1 MDKDGMRPETK
12 ATHIGQ
18 EPDPLTGSIVSPIY
32 QTSTFVFPN
41 VDEGA
46 ARFKG
51 EREGY
56 IYTRL
61 GNPTTTALENS
72 VSALENGEKGLA
84 FASGMAAISSVI
96 MAIVSA
102 GDHIIADKC
111 VYGCTFAF
119 LTGILTRFGVQVN
132 LVNCSEP
139 EQVEKAIQPNTKLI
153 YFESPANPVLKMVD
167 MEAMA
172 RIGKKHDIATVVDN
186 TFMSPVFQRPLDW
199 GIDVVVHSATKYL
212 GGHGDLIAGLA
223 VGSQEFME
231 HVAATT
237 QKDLGGV
244 LGPFDAWLIL
254 RGIKTLAVR
263 MERHERNAI
272 KVAEFLENHKGVEKV
287 YYPGLKC
294 HPQHELAKKQMT
306 GFGGMIAFELKGGFE
321 AGRTLMDSVRLCH
334 LAVSLGETS
343 TLVEHPASMTHSPM
357 TPEARHAAGIADGLV
372 RVSVG
377 LEHVDDIISDLS
389 QALKKATGF

>member
-1 MDKDGMRPETK
+1 MDKGDMRLETK

-46 ARFKG
+46 ARFRG

-61 GNPTTTALENS
+61 GNPTTAALERS
-72 VSALENGEKGLA
+72 VAALENGERGLA
-84 FASGMAAISSVI
+84 FSSGMAAISAVV

-119 LTGILTRFGVQVN
+119 LTGVLARFGVEVD

-139 EQVEKAIQPNTKLI
+139 EKVEDAIKPNTKLI

-172 RIGKKHDIATVVDN
+172 SIARRHGIVTVVDN
-186 TFMSPVFQRPLDW
+186 TFMSPVFQRPIEW
-199 GIDVVVHSATKYL
+199 GIDVVAHSATKYL
-212 GGHGDLIAGLA
+212 GGHGDLIAGIA
-223 VGSQEFME
+223 VGKKEFIE
-231 HVAATT
+231 NVALTT
-237 QKDLGGV
+237 QKDIGGI
-244 LGPFDAWLIL
+244 LSPFDAWLIL

-263 MERHERNAI
+263 MERHEKNAI
-272 KVAEFLENHKGVEKV
+272 QIARFLEAHKGVERV
-287 YYPGLKC
+287 YYPGLPS
-294 HPQHELAKKQMT
+294 HPQHKLAEKQMT
-306 GFGGMIAFELKGGFE
+306 GYGGMIAFELKGGFE

-372 RVSVG
+372 RMSVG
-377 LEHVDDIISDLS
+377 LEHVDDIIADVS
-389 QALKKATGF
+389 QALKIATGF